1 MGLLSQTRTADED
14 AMRARREWEGWGRT
28 MLGVLLLGLLG
39 LPAPLLASEQVIFGP
54 TQYTRTSGPPNQF
67 RETIALPPTLTA
79 PFRLHVQNGGA
90 DGSHRTSSATITL
103 NGAQVASPSDFSQG
117 VAGFDRTVT
126 LQANNTLQVRLT
138 SSPGSFLVLTLYGTI
153 PPPTLTLLEPPAM
166 PITQGGT
173 GSLTATI
180 SGAQPT
186 ETGIALQSSDP
197 SIASV
202 PPTVMVPAG
211 QVSVA
216 VPVAAVAPGTA
227 TITATL
233 NGSAIQS
240 TVTVHPAGPTLTSL
254 LPPTLQVT
262 QGASGTLTLTLSAAQ
277 ATDTGVA
284 LSSSDPSIAGLP
296 PSGSVTV
303 PAGQLSQTFAIFGAS
318 GGQATITATLNGT
331 TVQSQVT
338 VVVPLPTV
346 VSLLPPVLPLT
357 EGSQGT
363 LTVSLSAS
371 QPTPTE
377 VFLSA
382 SDAAIVGLPG
392 DRVVVPANTLSA
404 AFPVSGLRRGLA
416 TVTAALNGSSVTAA
430 ITVLPPP
437 PMVQSLACP
446 ASLTVGATGL
456 CTVTLNA
463 TQLTDTLV
471 PLASTDPGLVTVP
484 ATVTVPANT
493 LTASFVAT
501 GIAVGSATLIAG
513 PLNGTT
519 QSTAVQVLPPPP
531 TVQSLLPPTGTLFVG
546 ATATV
551 TLTLNA
557 AQLADTVVPLTSSP
571 TGVISA
577 PATVTVPAGVLSAP
591 VTVTGLA
598 PGLATLT
605 AGPLNGTSAQS
616 SLAVNQ
622 LPPTV
627 TALTP
632 ATLSLP
638 KGKAGTLTLTIAP
651 TQPEATVVPLTS
663 SDTTSVE
670 VPGSV
675 TIPAGGS
682 TADIPLLARAVGSA
696 TLTAGPLNGTSQQA
710 TITVTPAELVTL
722 AITPPAPTIAKGETQ
737 QFSATGTYTD
747 GTTLDLTG
755 AAAWTSS
762 DETVATITGLG
773 GLATGVSVGQATV
786 TATVAS
792 VAATATLTV
801 TPPILASIAITPQN
815 PTRNVGETLQFQAV
829 GTLTDGTT
837 QDVTTGV
844 AWTSSLDT
852 VATISAT
859 GLASALAAGVATIT
873 ATHSEGFTAATT
885 LTVVLPPPTLAR
897 FEPSAG
903 PVGTVVTLTGMH
915 LGTTVGVTFNGTA
928 AAFTVIGATQ
938 VTATVPS
945 GATSGPLTLT
955 TAGGSVTTPGHFLVL
970 PTQDVALTVEPATV
984 TAILGTSVAVAVR
997 TVATG
1002 GYTGLTQLSVVS
1014 LPDGVSAAF
1023 APASLGP
1030 NASGVLTLTTSG
1042 STPTGSLS
1050 IQVRGSAT
1058 IGGTPVTRTAST
1070 ILTVQAPGQTS
1081 LAGQVRDADA
1091 KPLAGVSITLGGSTL
1106 TPLGTTDAGG
1116 NFLVSVPVAGSQVF
1130 LIDGSTANT
1139 ASVSYPTIPVTVL
1152 IQPGAVNG
1160 LGFVPHLHAQPP
1172 TQPLPVAP
1180 ATATPITFASVPDFQ
1195 LTIPAGVTIVGW
1207 DGQVNTQIGVR
1218 LVPLDRLAVPPP
1230 PSSGPVPAVFMFSF
1244 GKVGGGT
1251 PTQPIPVTAPNLV
1264 GAYPGQQ
1271 VDLWY
1276 YNEAPDGSAPNAW
1289 QTFGT
1294 GTVSSDGRLIV
1305 SDPGVGIPRFC
1316 CGAFYFPPPPPPAN
1330 TPPAETAPQPS
1341 PEDCPVCGGP
1351 IDLASGLVRVDATDL
1366 RMAGRVP
1373 LMLTRTYRT
1382 LDPTVGP
1389 FGVGWRHSSEVFVRA
1404 LSPDLALLITPA
1416 NLRPRFAKQA
1426 DGSFLNTDLP
1436 RFRGAR
1442 LTRAGDG
1449 TWSLRFKDS
1458 TLWTFNA
1465 AGWLT
1470 AQRDRNGNTLTITRD
1485 SQNRVTA
1492 HTDPAG
1498 RSLAFSYGGSGLTVQ
1513 QVTDPLGR
1521 TVQYAYDGSNRLIR
1535 VTDPAGGTWQYS
1547 YDAAGRLETI
1557 TDPRGTVTERNT
1569 YDSAGR
1575 VIQQV
1580 QADGGTFQL
1589 AYQVTAGTI
1598 TGVTVTDPN
1607 GHALTY
1613 RFTGGRFLTEAT
1625 DALGQKT
1632 QTTRAAG
1639 SNLVTRRT
1647 DALGRQTQYT
1657 YDSNGNVLTI
1667 TDALNNTRTFT
1678 YEPTF
1683 NQVLTATDPLGQV
1696 TSYSYDA
1703 SGNLTSL
1710 SDPLG
1715 HTTSFGYNAFGQLVS
1730 ATDALGNTT
1739 SFEYDSVG
1747 NLVATMD
1754 PLGNRTERTYDAN
1767 SRLVMVKDPKG
1778 GVTRF
1783 GYDSLDR
1790 LVTAS
1795 DPLGGTT
1802 TFSYDPNGNLLTVTD
1817 AKGQTT
1823 THTYDPVN
1831 RLATRTDALNR
1842 TESYTYD
1849 PNGNLRTV
1857 ADRKGQVTTHTYDA
1871 QNRRARTEYADG
1883 SSVAFAYDPSGNL
1896 LTAADSQTGS
1906 VTRSYDALDRLVE
1919 EVTPQGAITYA
1930 YDSAGRRSQMQVNG
1944 LEPVAYVYD
1953 VASRL
1958 TAATRGPQAA
1968 TLAYD
1973 PTNRRTSLTL
1983 PNGITV
1989 TYTHD
1994 EASRLIGQTFTG
2006 PGGVLGDLAYT
2017 YDVVGN
2023 RIATDGSWARSL
2035 IPSSVP
2041 SSNYD
2046 AANEQLAFGAFAQTF
2061 DANGNLLTQTDASG
2075 TTTYTWDARNRL
2087 SAISGPIVAAIF
2099 AYDAFGRRSSKT
2111 INGRSITFQYD
2122 GLDIIRESGT
2132 NGDAA
2137 YLRTLAIDEALTR
2150 TDGTGS
2156 VSYLADALGS
2166 TIALADSSAILS
2178 THYTYEPFGETSVS
2192 GPVSSHLF
2200 QFTGRENDGTGLYY
2214 YRARYYVP
2222 TLGRFLSA
2230 DPIGIASGQ
2239 TNLYVYVFSN
2249 PVNFADPT
2257 GELAE
2262 AIALGGAAVGTGA
2275 AIAVGGAAAGVAAV
2289 AICYATPACWKYV
2302 DCYAQ
2307 YVRDLAQCAKKAIE
2321 KVCAEPDTEDTG
2333 FSQCK
2338 NRADRRLRICLRG
2351 GHLTPVGGRGFGW

>member
-1 MGLLSQTRTADED
+1 MTAI
-14 AMRARREWEGWGRT
+14 AG
-28 MLGVLLLGLLG
+28 
-39 LPAPLLASEQVIFGP
+39 
-54 TQYTRTSGPPNQF
+54 TS
-67 RETIALPPTLTA
+67 
-79 PFRLHVQNGGA
+79 V
-90 DGSHRTSSATITL
+90 
-103 NGAQVASPSDFSQG
+103 
-117 VAGFDRTVT
+117 
-126 LQANNTLQVRLT
+126 TLQVRT
-138 SSPGSFLVLTLYGTI
+138 
-153 PPPTLTLLEPPAM
+153 
-166 PITQGGT
+166 
-173 GSLTATI
+173 
-180 SGAQPT
+180 
-186 ETGIALQSSDP
+186 
-197 SIASV
+197 
-202 PPTVMVPAG
+202 
-211 QVSVA
+211 
-216 VPVAAVAPGTA
+216 
-227 TITATL
+227 
-233 NGSAIQS
+233 
-240 TVTVHPAGPTLTSL
+240 
-254 LPPTLQVT
+254 
-262 QGASGTLTLTLSAAQ
+262 
-277 ATDTGVA
+277 
-284 LSSSDPSIAGLP
+284 
-296 PSGSVTV
+296 
-303 PAGQLSQTFAIFGAS
+303 
-318 GGQATITATLNGT
+318 
-331 TVQSQVT
+331 
-338 VVVPLPTV
+338 
-346 VSLLPPVLPLT
+346 
-357 EGSQGT
+357 
-363 LTVSLSAS
+363 
-371 QPTPTE
+371 
-377 VFLSA
+377 
-382 SDAAIVGLPG
+382 
-392 DRVVVPANTLSA
+392 
-404 AFPVSGLRRGLA
+404 
-416 TVTAALNGSSVTAA
+416 
-430 ITVLPPP
+430 
-437 PMVQSLACP
+437 
-446 ASLTVGATGL
+446 
-456 CTVTLNA
+456 
-463 TQLTDTLV
+463 
-471 PLASTDPGLVTVP
+471 
-484 ATVTVPANT
+484 
-493 LTASFVAT
+493 
-501 GIAVGSATLIAG
+501 
-513 PLNGTT
+513 
-519 QSTAVQVLPPPP
+519 
-531 TVQSLLPPTGTLFVG
+531 
-546 ATATV
+546 
-551 TLTLNA
+551 
-557 AQLADTVVPLTSSP
+557 
-571 TGVISA
+571 
-577 PATVTVPAGVLSAP
+577 
-591 VTVTGLA
+591 
-598 PGLATLT
+598 
-605 AGPLNGTSAQS
+605 
-616 SLAVNQ
+616 
-622 LPPTV
+622 
-627 TALTP
+627 
-632 ATLSLP
+632 
-638 KGKAGTLTLTIAP
+638 
-651 TQPEATVVPLTS
+651 
-663 SDTTSVE
+663 
-670 VPGSV
+670 
-675 TIPAGGS
+675 
-682 TADIPLLARAVGSA
+682 
-696 TLTAGPLNGTSQQA
+696 
-710 TITVTPAELVTL
+710 
-722 AITPPAPTIAKGETQ
+722 
-737 QFSATGTYTD
+737 SATGD
-747 GTTLDLTG
+747 
-755 AAAWTSS
+755 
-762 DETVATITGLG
+762 
-773 GLATGVSVGQATV
+773 
-786 TATVAS
+786 
-792 VAATATLTV
+792 
-801 TPPILASIAITPQN
+801 
-815 PTRNVGETLQFQAV
+815 
-829 GTLTDGTT
+829 
-837 QDVTTGV
+837 
-844 AWTSSLDT
+844 
-852 VATISAT
+852 
-859 GLASALAAGVATIT
+859 
-873 ATHSEGFTAATT
+873 
-885 LTVVLPPPTLAR
+885 
-897 FEPSAG
+897 
-903 PVGTVVTLTGMH
+903 
-915 LGTTVGVTFNGTA
+915 
-928 AAFTVIGATQ
+928 
-938 VTATVPS
+938 
-945 GATSGPLTLT
+945 
-955 TAGGSVTTPGHFLVL
+955 
-970 PTQDVALTVEPATV
+970 
-984 TAILGTSVAVAVR
+984 
-997 TVATG
+997 
-1002 GYTGLTQLSVVS
+1002 YTGLTTPSTGPLPPSVTARFN
-1014 LPDGVSAAF
+1014 PPTF
-1023 APASLGP
+1023 GP

-1817 AKGQTT
+1817 ARGNPT
-1823 THTYDPVN
+1823 THEYDAQN
-1831 RLATRTDALNR
+1831 RLSKRTDPLGR
-1842 TESYTYD
+1842 VESYSYD
-1849 PNGNLRTV
+1849 LNGNLRTV
-1857 ADRKGQVTTHTYDA
+1857 TDRKGQLVTYSYDA
-1871 QNRRARTEYADG
+1871 QRCHIRSDYADG
-1883 SSVAFAYDPSGNL
+1883 TSVTYEYDPAGQLLIATDSATGTISNTYDPVRR
-1896 LTAADSQTGS
+1896 LTAQ
-1906 VTRSYDALDRLVE
+1906 
-1919 EVTPQGAITYA
+1919 VTPQGAINYTYNPL
-1930 YDSAGRRSQMQVNG
+1930 GRRQTMQVNG
-1944 LEPVAYVYD
+1944 LEPVVYGYDPNSRLTQIIQGTQAVSLTHDAANRRATLTLPNGVTSSYAYD
-1953 VASRL
+1953 AASRL
-1958 TAATRGPQAA
+1958 TA
-1968 TLAYD
+1968 LA
-1973 PTNRRTSLTL
+1973 
-1983 PNGITV
+1983 
-1989 TYTHD
+1989 H
-1994 EASRLIGQTFTG
+1994 TG
-2006 PGGVLGDLAYT
+2006 PTGPLGDLT
-2017 YDVVGN
+2017 YGYDANGN
-2023 RIATDGSWARSL
+2023 RIATGGSWAQTR
-2035 IPSSVP
+2035 IPGGVLT
-2041 SSNYD
+2041 SNYD
-2046 AANEQLAFGAFAQTF
+2046 PANEQLTFGPVTQTF
-2061 DANGNLLTQTDASG
+2061 DANGNLLTQTDAIG
-2075 TTTYTWDARNRL
+2075 TTSYTWNARNRL
-2087 SAISGPIVAAIF
+2087 VAIAGPNIAATF
-2099 AYDAFGRRSSKT
+2099 SYDAFGRRITKT
-2111 INGRSITFQYD
+2111 INGIVSQYQYD
-2122 GLDIIRESGT
+2122 GVDAVQEVEGGIE
-2132 NGDAA
+2132 AA
-2137 YLRTLAIDEALTR
+2137 YLRSLALDEVLATTRSGVTATLL
-2150 TDGTGS
+2150 
-2156 VSYLADALGS
+2156 LDALG
-2166 TIALADSSAILS
+2166 TTLALVDSSSSVSRIYA
-2178 THYTYEPFGETSVS
+2178 YEPFGRTDSQASTSSV
-2192 GPVSSHLF
+2192 PY
-2200 QFTGRENDGTGLYY
+2200 QFTGRENDGTGIYY
-2214 YRARYYVP
+2214 YRARYYDPVRA
-2222 TLGRFLSA
+2222 RFLQE
-2230 DPIGIASGQ
+2230 DPFLVGK
-2239 TNLYVYVFSN
+2239 
-2249 PVNFADPT
+2249 
-2257 GELAE
+2257 
-2262 AIALGGAAVGTGA
+2262 AIRTTIDSCIKN
-2275 AIAVGGAAAGVAAV
+2275 AI
-2289 AICYATPACWKYV
+2289 
-2302 DCYAQ
+2302 
-2307 YVRDLAQCAKKAIE
+2307 LSAKKGAGPI
-2321 KVCAEPDTEDTG
+2321 A
-2333 FSQCK
+2333 
-2338 NRADRRLRICLRG
+2338 
-2351 GHLTPVGGRGFGW
+2351 